1 MGKMRNFYYNLQQ
14 NINFY
19 YVIFIFIIYF
29 FLFKLHTTLVKCE
42 AQSDDPRS

>member
-1 MGKMRNFYYNLQQ
+1 MGNMRNFYYNLQQ

-19 YVIFIFIIYF
+19 YVIFIFIIYL
-29 FLFKLHTTLVKCE
+29 FLFKSHTTLVKCE